1 MDLVP
6 PNEDEQPQRNSAPDG
21 PLPAPQPLPKFLYH
35 GDSNISTKVR
45 TRNLTKRF
53 MPNPLWLLGPV
64 ESVLMRLTARS
75 Y

>member
-6 PNEDEQPQRNSAPDG
+6 PNEDEQPQRNNEPNS
-21 PLPAPQPLPKFLYH
+21 PLPAPQLLPKFLYH
-35 GDSNISTKVR
+35 GDSSISIKVR

-53 MPNPLWLLGPV
+53 MPNLLSLLGPV
-64 ESVLMRLTARS
+64 ESALMRLTAHS